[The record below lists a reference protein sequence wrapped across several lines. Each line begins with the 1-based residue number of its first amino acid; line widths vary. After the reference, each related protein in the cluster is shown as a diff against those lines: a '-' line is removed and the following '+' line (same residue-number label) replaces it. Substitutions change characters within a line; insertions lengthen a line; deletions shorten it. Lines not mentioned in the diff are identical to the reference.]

1 MKNKKGNLMHAKLGA
16 LCAVVAIWAIAI
28 ADTAR
33 IAAKIIDDETGRPVE
48 GVSVIGSFRDDIGWR
63 AWTESVKPDL
73 DCQMSDRE
81 GLCRM
86 SGRTNCGDASFWV
99 KSVPDGYYKAGGHCY
114 RFKEKN
120 LLGIWQPDNLVATI
134 RLQRVEHPIPL
145 FVKRVGDHINRSKV
159 GYVDGT
165 NTLFKYDLVVGDYL
179 PPDGRGEVADLVV
192 ESRLTSLFS
201 TNIYRQTMFFYDFT
215 NTMSFPGEG
224 NGVVPSMTRATDG
237 IRLRVAPEEGYE
249 RAAVSRCGN
258 RMKVMP
264 PNIWDDVYTE
274 CNPNRCHYFRIRSRY
289 DESGNLVGGYYGKIY
304 GDFEIGCRLRYG
316 GCSVEFLYYL
326 NPAPLD
332 RNLEWDRKTNL
343 CPDPGNLGMRRP

>member
-1 MKNKKGNLMHAKLGA
+1 MHVKLGA
-16 LCAVVAIWAIAI
+16 LCAVVAIGAIAI

-33 IAAKIIDDETGRPVE
+33 IAARIIDDETGRPVE

-63 AWTESVKPDL
+63 AWTESVRPDL
-73 DCQMSDRE
+73 DRQISDGE

-99 KSVPDGYYKAGGHCY
+99 KSVPAGYYKAGGHCS

-120 LLGIWQPDNLVATI
+120 LLDVWQPDNLVVTI

-159 GYVDGT
+159 GYGDGT
-165 NTLFKYDLVVGDYL
+165 NTLFKYDLVAGDYL
-179 PPDGRGEVADLVV
+179 PPDGHGEVADLVV
-192 ESRLTSLFS
+192 ESRLTNLSS
-201 TNIYRQTMFFYDFT
+201 TNLYLQTMVFYDFT
-215 NTMSFPGEG
+215 NAMSFPGEG
-224 NGVVPSMTRATDG
+224 NGVISSMTRATDG
-237 IRLRVAPEEGYE
+237 IRLRIAPETGYQT
-249 RAAVSRCGN
+249 SRVAHCGK
-258 RMKVMP
+258 RKKSVP
-264 PNIWDDVYTE
+264 PNVRRERYSDAD
-274 CNPNRCHYFRIRSRY
+274 PNRCYYFRIRSKY

-326 NPAPLD
+326 NPTPLD
-332 RNLEWDRKTNL
+332 RNLEWDMKTNL
-343 CPDPGNLGMRRP
+343 CPDPGNIGMRRP